1 MKKKFRLMTEAER
14 KTYVDSALMEA
25 KKRMEKKAKT
35 AKKARKK
42 IAEKIAVSVAEFE
55 ALTGIMFSHNMSGKL
70 QDILSLSTSCL
81 VNPACLARMKD
92 KDSIC
97 HECFS
102 VDTQGNYHSLAEN
115 VIYNYFALNE
125 REYTMEEL
133 PYLAT
138 DILRIESFGDVGSVT
153 QCINYINLCYKNPTV
168 TITAWSKNVGFWII
182 AFNRIGK
189 PNNLIFGVSSEYKN
203 TVKDIPAAWKKYVD
217 FVFTVYTLDYL
228 LSNNIN
234 PESFINCGGR
244 SCRSC
249 MRCYNKNNFVNGNIM
264 YVNELLKADAKKARK
279 AGYNV

>member
-1 MKKKFRLMTEAER
+1 MAKKFRTMTATER
-14 KTYVDSALMEA
+14 KTFVDEA
-25 KKRMEKKAKT
+25 IKEATNRMDKKTKT

-42 IAEKIAVSVAEFE
+42 VAENIAISVAEFE
-55 ALTGIMFSHNMSGKL
+55 ALTGVMFSHNMSGKL
-70 QDILSLSTSCL
+70 EGILSLSTSCL
-81 VNPACLARMKD
+81 VNPACLARMKNE
-92 KDSIC
+92 KSIC
-97 HECFS
+97 HDCFS

-153 QCINYINLCYKNPTV
+153 QCINYINLCYKNPNT

-189 PNNLIFGVSSEYKN
+189 PDNLIFGVSSEFKN
-203 TVKDIPAAWKKYVD
+203 VVVDIPAAWEKYID
-217 FVFTVYTLDYL
+217 FVFTAYTLDYL

-249 MRCYNKNNFVNGNIM
+249 MRCYKKDSFKNGVM

>member
-1 MKKKFRLMTEAER
+1 MKKKFRLMTAAER
-14 KTYVDSALMEA
+14 KTYVDNALIEA
-25 KKRMEKKAKT
+25 KNRMEKKAKT

-55 ALTGIMFSHNMSGKL
+55 ALTGIMFSHYMQGKL
-70 QDILSLSTSCL
+70 SGILSISTSCL
-81 VNPACLARMKD
+81 VNPACIARMNN

-97 HECFS
+97 AECFS
-102 VDTQGNYHSLAEN
+102 VDTQEHYKQLSEN
-115 VIYNYFALNE
+115 TIFNYFALNE
-125 REYTMEEL
+125 REYSLEEL

-153 QCINYINLCYKNPTV
+153 QCINYINLCYKNPNTTV
-168 TITAWSKNVGFWII
+168 TAWSKNIGFWII

-189 PNNLIFGVSSEYKN
+189 PDNLIFGVSSEYKN
-203 TVKDIPAAWKKYVD
+203 VVKDIPAAWKKYID

-228 LSNNIN
+228 LSNSIN

-249 MRCYNKNNFVNGNIM
+249 MRCYKKDSFKNGVM